1 MKKILFFALALVAS
15 VLAFTSCDPNNPNNP
30 TNPDEINVKDYVG
43 STWFLDSVEVEAG
56 RTTSHMCQPIFL
68 LSENTIQIGND
79 KCPFRYENSI
89 LYIKRYGDQEM
100 EYRLISID
108 KNGAVVNGGG
118 DASGAWTYYISAL
131 PVLDRNQQSPIS
143 ESAMLGTYKMVIGSM
158 EETKLDGT
166 VETSYTI
173 GGMISWN
180 VLKENHIMTFKS
192 TNYPDQD
199 GYWNLKPEEKK
210 IAMGVMES
218 YDQFIQYAHYEDI
231 LVFNEDYLVTGSD
244 YDYDPSM
251 GMTHRHY
258 ESVFVRIK

>member
-1 MKKILFFALALVAS
+1 MKKFFIFAIALVFGA
-15 VLAFTSCDPNNPNNP
+15 LTFTACNGNIP
-30 TNPDEINVKDYVG
+30 TNPDELNIKDYVG
-43 STWFLDSVEVEAG
+43 TTWFLDSVEVEAG

-79 KCPFRYENSI
+79 KCPFHYENSI
-89 LYIKRYGDQEM
+89 LYIKRYGDQET
-100 EYRLISID
+100 EYKLVSLD
-108 KNGAVVNGGG
+108 KNGAVVKGG

-131 PVLDRNQQSPIS
+131 PTLDRSKQNAIS

-210 IAMGVMES
+210 IAMGAMES

-231 LVFNEDYLVTGSD
+231 LVFNDDYLVTGSD